1 MSKPVMTRAAA
12 TLSAGLGTGLRS
24 RAPRSREWLVIV
36 PIVAVCALL
45 PLIIRGRYEVGVMT
59 LILIYA
65 IAAYG
70 LDLVLGHLGLVSVAH
85 AALLTV
91 GAYTLV
97 ILTTKYGVGYWWAA
111 IAGVVVSTL
120 AGLLL
125 AGLTMRSRGH
135 YFSVS
140 SLAFAAVT
148 VVVIT
153 QWTSLTNGASGIYGI
168 PTPPG
173 FDSTTALF
181 YLSLIVLTVVLV
193 AMFLL
198 SRSTLGRNLRAIHA
212 DEVLA
217 ASLGINVVATKLM
230 AFTVSA
236 AIVGLAGPLFASW
249 VSYITP
255 SSAGIMEGFNL
266 LVYVIIGGSATLAG
280 PLVGVALVVGVT
292 EAFRFTELYQTL
304 IFSGIVFLVL
314 LFFRGGVV
322 GSVARVWSRVTARR
336 RPPEADVVPAAEAET
351 DAALL
356 ALPHLSPDDRGDPAQ
371 PGKVLFEARALTK
384 KFGGVTAV
392 SDVSLVAREGEIIG
406 VIGPNGAGKS
416 TLFGLISGVV
426 GGWSGTAT
434 FAGQELNRLAVH
446 ERARLGIGRT
456 FQTNR
461 LLADETV
468 LQNLITAGYLHRPT
482 RKSRSADADD
492 GFVDTILDLT
502 GLRAKAG
509 EVVSGLSIEEQKL
522 VGVGMALAV
531 RPRMLLLDEPFA
543 GLRESETPRL
553 MRLLEWLRDQGMVI
567 LLVEHKMRV
576 LMSLCSHVYVLDS
589 GQLIAEGSPD
599 QIVNDP
605 RVISAY
611 LGTKNA

>member
-1 MSKPVMTRAAA
+1 MSKPVMARAAA
-12 TLSAGLGTGLRS
+12 GLRP
-24 RAPRSREWLVIV
+24 REPRSREWLVIV
-36 PIVAVCALL
+36 PIVAICALL
-45 PLIIRGRYEVGVMT
+45 PLVVRGRYEVGVMT

-97 ILTTKYGVGYWWAA
+97 ILTTKYGVGYWPAAVAA
-111 IAGVVVSTL
+111 ILVSTL

-153 QWTSLTNGASGIYGI
+153 QWTSLTNGASGIYAI
-168 PTPPG
+168 PAPPG
-173 FDSTTALF
+173 FESTTAQF
-181 YLSLIVLTVVLV
+181 YLSLIVLTVVLA
-193 AMFLL
+193 AMFLIT
-198 SRSTLGRNLRAIHA
+198 RSTLGRNLRAIHA

-217 ASLGINVVATKLM
+217 ASLGINVVATKLK

-249 VSYITP
+249 ISYITP
-255 SSAGIMEGFNL
+255 SSASITEGFNL
-266 LVYVIIGGSATLAG
+266 LIYVIIGGSATLAG
-280 PLVGVALVVGVT
+280 PLVGAALVVGVT
-292 EAFRFTELYQTL
+292 EAFRFTELFQTL
-304 IFSGIVFLVL
+304 IFSGVVFLVL

-322 GSVARVWSRVTARR
+322 GSIGRAWARVAARR
-336 RPPEADVVPAAEAET
+336 RRPETAAIPEAET
-351 DAALL
+351 ETETDADAGPL
-356 ALPHLSPDDRGDPAQ
+356 ALPHLSRDDRGE
-371 PGKVLFEARALTK
+371 PGRPGQVLFEARSLTK
-384 KFGGVTAV
+384 KYGGVTAV
-392 SDVSLVAREGEIIG
+392 SDVSLTAREGEIIG

-426 GGWSGTAT
+426 GGWTGSAS
-434 FAGQELNRLAVH
+434 FAGQDLQKLPVH

-482 RKSRSADADD
+482 RKSRTTDPDD
-492 GFVDTILDLT
+492 GFLDTILDLT

-589 GQLIAEGSPD
+589 GQLIAEGSPN

>member
-1 MSKPVMTRAAA
+1 MSKAVLTRAASG
-12 TLSAGLGTGLRS
+12 LSAGL
-24 RAPRSREWLVIV
+24 RSREPGRREWLIIV

-45 PLIIRGRYEVGVMT
+45 PLVIQGRYEVGVMT

-111 IAGVVVSTL
+111 LAGVGVTTL

-125 AGLTMRSRGH
+125 AGITMRSRGH

-153 QWTSLTNGASGIYGI
+153 QWTSLTNGASGIYAI

-173 FDSTTALF
+173 FDSTISLF
-181 YLSLIVLTVVLV
+181 YLSLIVLTAVLV

-198 SRSTLGRNLRAIHA
+198 TRSTLGRNLRAIQA

-217 ASLGINVVATKLM
+217 ASLGINVVATKLK

-249 VSYITP
+249 ISYITP
-255 SSAGIMEGFNL
+255 SSASIMEGFNL

-322 GSVARVWSRVTARR
+322 GSVARAWSRVAVRR
-336 RPPEADVVPAAEAET
+336 RGPEPAEVPEVAVGPGPV
-351 DAALL
+351 
-356 ALPHLSPDDRGDPAQ
+356 ALPHLSPADRGGPAE
-371 PGKVLFEARALTK
+371 PGKVLFEARSLTK
-384 KFGGVTAV
+384 KYGGVTAV
-392 SDVSLVAREGEIIG
+392 SDVSLAAREGEIIG

-426 GGWSGTAT
+426 GGWSGSAS
-434 FAGQELNRLAVH
+434 FAGRDLRRLAVH

-461 LLADETV
+461 LLNDETV
-468 LQNLITAGYLHRPT
+468 LQNLVTAAYLHRPA
-482 RKSRSADADD
+482 RGSRSADPDD
-492 GFVDTILDLT
+492 GFLNTILDLT
-502 GLRAKAG
+502 GLRAKAN

>member
-1 MSKPVMTRAAA
+1 MSKAVLTRAASG
-12 TLSAGLGTGLRS
+12 LSAGLKAREPGR
-24 RAPRSREWLVIV
+24 REWLTII
-36 PIVAVCALL
+36 PIVVVCALL
-45 PLIIRGRYEVGVMT
+45 PLVIQGRYEVGVMT

-111 IAGVVVSTL
+111 IAAVGVTTL

-125 AGLTMRSRGH
+125 AGITMRSRGH

-153 QWTSLTNGASGIYGI
+153 QWTSLTNGASGIYAI

-173 FDSTTALF
+173 FDSTVSLF
-181 YLSLIVLTVVLV
+181 YLSLIVLTAVLV
-193 AMFLL
+193 AMHLL
-198 SRSTLGRNLRAIHA
+198 TRSTLGRNLRAIHA

-217 ASLGINVVATKLM
+217 ASLGINVVATKLK

-249 VSYITP
+249 ISYITP
-255 SSAGIMEGFNL
+255 SSASIMEGFNL

-292 EAFRFTELYQTL
+292 EAFRFTELFQTL

-322 GSVARVWSRVTARR
+322 GSVARAWSRVAVRR
-336 RPPEADVVPAAEAET
+336 RPPEPAVVPESGAGPV
-351 DAALL
+351 
-356 ALPHLSPDDRGDPAQ
+356 ALPHLRPVERGE
-371 PGKVLFEARALTK
+371 PGKVLFEARSLTK
-384 KFGGVTAV
+384 KYGGVTAV
-392 SDVSLVAREGEIIG
+392 SDVSLTAREGEIIG

-426 GGWSGTAT
+426 GGWTGSAT
-434 FAGQELNRLAVH
+434 FAGRDLRRLAVH

-468 LQNLITAGYLHRPT
+468 LQNLVTAGYLHRPG
-482 RKSRSADADD
+482 RGSRSADPGD
-492 GFVDTILDLT
+492 GFLDAILDLT
-502 GLRAKAG
+502 GLRAKANQ
-509 EVVSGLSIEEQKL
+509 VVSGLSIEEQKL

-599 QIVNDP
+599 EIVNDP

>member
-1 MSKPVMTRAAA
+1 MSKPVVARAAA
-12 TLSAGLGTGLRS
+12 GLRS
-24 RAPRSREWLVIV
+24 REPSSREWLVIV
-36 PIVAVCALL
+36 PIVAICALL
-45 PLIIRGRYEVGVMT
+45 PLVVRGRYEVGVMT

-111 IAGVVVSTL
+111 IAGVAVSTL

-153 QWTSLTNGASGIYGI
+153 QWSSLTNGASGIYAI
-168 PTPPG
+168 PAPPG
-173 FDSTTALF
+173 FESTTAQF
-181 YLSLIVLTVVLV
+181 YLSLIVLTVVL
-193 AMFLL
+193 AGMFLIT
-198 SRSTLGRNLRAIHA
+198 RSTLGRNLRAIHA

-217 ASLGINVVATKLM
+217 ASLGINVVATKLK

-249 VSYITP
+249 ISYITP
-255 SSAGIMEGFNL
+255 SSASITEGFNL
-266 LVYVIIGGSATLAG
+266 LIYVIIGGSATLAG
-280 PLVGVALVVGVT
+280 PLVGAALVVGVT
-292 EAFRFTELYQTL
+292 EAFRFTELFQTL
-304 IFSGIVFLVL
+304 IFSGVVFLVL

-322 GSVARVWSRVTARR
+322 GSVARAWTRVAARR
-336 RPPEADVVPAAEAET
+336 RPPEPAVVPET
-351 DAALL
+351 PADPDAGLV
-356 ALPHLSPDDRGDPAQ
+356 ALPYLNPDRRGESAQ
-371 PGKVLFEARALTK
+371 PGRVLFEARSLTK
-384 KFGGVTAV
+384 KYGGVTAV

-426 GGWSGTAT
+426 GGWSGSAS
-434 FAGQELNRLAVH
+434 FAGRDLRPLPVH

-461 LLADETV
+461 LLSDKTV

-482 RKSRSADADD
+482 RRTADADD
-492 GFVDTILDLT
+492 GFLDTILDLT
-502 GLRAKAG
+502 GLRAKAH

-576 LMSLCSHVYVLDS
+576 LMSLCGHVYVLDS
-589 GQLIAEGSPD
+589 GQLIAEGSPT